1 MAKKNVKD
9 KDNNK
14 GGWWVHHQE
23 RRLYDKKGG
32 YDIFSWINS
41 TIIIVISM
49 INIYLLYLYLLL
61 SISSC
66 IFCHRNCN
74 RRNCHRR
81 PPLYYYHSVDVVFF
95 LLFISLF
102 NCICICIRF
111 FSVVSSSSS
120 SSYSCFRIV
129 VITVTIIISSSS
141 SSFPVSTS
149 TYSPLPYY
157 RFIFLLSF
165 IHSMNFFILNHWY
178 DWFISWD
185 ELNWK

>member
-1 MAKKNVKD
+1 MDENDIKR
-9 KDNNK
+9 
-14 GGWWVHHQE
+14 GWQVCQQE
-23 RRLYDKKGG
+23 RKLYDKKGG

-41 TIIIVISM
+41 TIIIIIIVIIVISM

-81 PPLYYYHSVDVVFF
+81 PPLCYYHSVDVVFF

-102 NCICICIRF
+102 NCICIRF
-111 FSVVSSSSS
+111 FSVVASSS

-178 DWFISWD
+178 DWFISWG